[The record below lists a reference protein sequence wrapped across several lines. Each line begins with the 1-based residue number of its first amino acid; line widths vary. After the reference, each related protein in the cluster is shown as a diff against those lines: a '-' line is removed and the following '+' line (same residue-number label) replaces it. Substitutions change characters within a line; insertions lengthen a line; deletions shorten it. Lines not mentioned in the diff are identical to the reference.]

1 MFNAICITL
10 LVATILYII
19 VLCYELYSKIK
30 ESKSKKL
37 SKVAKDLFSVA
48 MISAI
53 TEGLNKDLTENNEK
67 TEKDK

>member
-1 MFNAICITL
+1 MGF
-10 LVATILYII
+10 
-19 VLCYELYSKIK
+19 
-30 ESKSKKL
+30 KSKKI

-53 TEGLNKDLTENNEK
+53 TEALNKDLTENNEK

>member
-1 MFNAICITL
+1 MPTKNIITQL
-10 LVATILYII
+10 ITQRDKKA
-19 VLCYELYSKIK
+19 
-30 ESKSKKL
+30 KSKKL

-53 TEGLNKDLTENNEK
+53 TEALNKDLTENNEK

>member
-1 MFNAICITL
+1 MFNAICIAL

-30 ESKSKKL
+30 ENKSKKL

-53 TEGLNKDLTENNEK
+53 TEALNKNLTENNEK